1 MRSLTRM
8 VIETGH
14 GVMALSALRDYAGHG
29 QADDWAMERYTDALL
44 DFLDE
49 LLDAGL
55 LRTYDRCEGEGHFPH
70 GRMDFTRTLQRF
82 AARGVPNK
90 VAFAWFERT
99 VDTAANRC
107 VKAAMEIVYEHL
119 IRVRAKPR
127 KGDMARLRR
136 LAGHFASFEEVT
148 KDPDYRFLDDPQ
160 VLGLAP
166 LPDSRAYYRPVLN
179 LSILIVS
186 GTGFALDIGG
196 SDAQIGSLLV
206 DTNRLFEKFVR
217 LSHSKYARS
226 HGWPVDVLDGNSEG
240 KVDLYDV
247 PATPPTPLGRPM
259 EAMASRDAGAAQPD
273 VVLRTADG
281 TIPLIAEIKNTPTS
295 DAALPDRGHVEQ
307 AVTYAIRYG
316 LDFALLIHPWNS
328 GNKGLA
334 YIGRVRSIDVY
345 DYRLDMSSEE
355 HLDQALEDMAITIA
369 SLAQISLAQPPS
381 GA

>member
-1 MRSLTRM
+1 
-8 VIETGH
+8 
-14 GVMALSALRDYAGHG
+14 
-29 QADDWAMERYTDALL
+29 
-44 DFLDE
+44 
-49 LLDAGL
+49 
-55 LRTYDRCEGEGHFPH
+55 
-70 GRMDFTRTLQRF
+70 
-82 AARGVPNK
+82 
-90 VAFAWFERT
+90 
-99 VDTAANRC
+99 
-107 VKAAMEIVYEHL
+107 
-119 IRVRAKPR
+119 
-127 KGDMARLRR
+127 
-136 LAGHFASFEEVT
+136 
-148 KDPDYRFLDDPQ
+148 
-160 VLGLAP
+160 
-166 LPDSRAYYRPVLN
+166 
-179 LSILIVS
+179 
-186 GTGFALDIGG
+186 
-196 SDAQIGSLLV
+196 
-206 DTNRLFEKFVR
+206 
-217 LSHSKYARS
+217 
-226 HGWPVDVLDGNSEG
+226 
-240 KVDLYDV
+240 
-247 PATPPTPLGRPM
+247 M